1 MNKKSVYILLLL
13 LMAGVLTASAQ
24 DKRRKSQMRDSVTL
38 DNVTVT
44 GKSKT
49 QKLREGALAVNA
61 IDVRS
66 MVSSISS
73 LSGIV
78 DRTTGVKVREEGGV
92 GSDFDLS
99 INGMSGNSVRYFID
113 GVPLDTK
120 GSGVTLANLP
130 VNLIDHIEI
139 YKGVVPTWLSSDALG
154 GAVNIVTN
162 RKKTNYLD
170 ASYGFGSFHTHK
182 ADLNAQYVLK
192 NGLTIRPT
200 LGVNYSKNDY
210 MMRGVEVWDEGLRE
224 YVAADR
230 RRFHDDYLS
239 LIGQLEVG
247 FTDKWWT
254 DEFFVSASYNK
265 VNKEIQTGQIQTK
278 VIGEAERRSE
288 AWSIG
293 ANYLKRDFLLKD
305 LSASLSLSHTW
316 DHSQAVDTAYRKYNW
331 DGEYIKSSRNEIT
344 GRARTLRHFKRP
356 LTIGRANLKYRFSD
370 EHLLDLSYA
379 LNRTGNNRW
388 DDVDKTFEAA
398 NDVLAKH
405 IIGLTYNQ
413 SLFSGKLNNTLFLKD
428 YVNHLNINQTDI
440 PSVTG
445 SREVQGS
452 STSNNFGGG
461 IGIRYQIFEPLAVK
475 ASYEHSVRLPLA
487 RELLGNGT
495 TIYANTKLEPEKSDN
510 YNIGIFGTLKNNDHT
525 LSYEVNGFLRYVDN
539 YIQPQVSEKEGMM
552 QYVNVPAVHIKGIEG
567 ELRYDWQQRLQVM
580 GNVTW
585 QDARDRQE
593 FKTDGKPS
601 VTYNNHVP
609 NRPWFY
615 ASAEAR
621 YQFRQLFQ
629 KTDRLQLGID
639 YQWVHWFFLSWEG
652 YGALDTK
659 ARIPEKNIVGANITY
674 SWQNG
679 RYNVSLDCQN
689 LFDATVYDNYKLQKP
704 GRTLF
709 AKFRVLIQ

>member
-1 MNKKSVYILLLL
+1 
-13 LMAGVLTASAQ
+13 MAGVLTASAQ

-192 NGLTIRPT
+192 NGLTIGPT

-552 QYVNVPAVHIKGIEG
+552 QYVNVPAVHIKGIGG